1 MSFRMI
7 WATAQLSFFRLNRN
21 NQVWLPWSRKIIPP
35 IMLFIRVALNW
46 IWTHGRIS
54 FLNYRARKFLKPE
67 FRRIS
72 SSSRTNIIFNN
83 ILCCN
88 KYARTC
94 LFYNFNSL
102 FNLNHLYFYIKRD
115 LLKLISMSA
124 TWKLFT
130 LLSNNRNYKW
140 LMFLKIGRYFTKV
153 CFILVT
159 NNF

>member
-1 MSFRMI
+1 MI

-35 IMLFIRVALNW
+35 VMLFIRVALNW
-46 IWTHGRIS
+46 IRTHSRIS

-72 SSSRTNIIFNN
+72 SSGRTNIIFNN

-102 FNLNHLYFYIKRD
+102 FDLNHLYFYIKSD
-115 LLKLISMSA
+115 LLKLKSMSA

-130 LLSNNRNYKW
+130 LLSNNRYYKW

-159 NNF
+159 NNFKLG